1 MEESMYHAILCFNNV
16 VSVVS
21 CVIEI
26 LNIKNLLTCS
36 LHQMSIVQVF
46 NNKDK
51 CNQTPLY

>member
-1 MEESMYHAILCFNNV
+1 MYHAILCFNDV
-16 VSVVS
+16 ISVVS

-26 LNIKNLLTCS
+26 LNIKNLLICG

-51 CNQTPLY
+51 CNQAPLY